1 MRIEKNE
8 LFKLSRENQEWF
20 KENYNALKRKYDQ
33 KWIVIQNEKV
43 IRSSSIFD
51 DIVKALRNGEYDPKT
66 AIVEY
71 IQSEQIAMFF

>member
-20 KENYNALKRKYDQ
+20 RENYKTLKQKYDQ
-33 KWIVIQNEKV
+33 KWIVIQNGKV
-43 IRSSSIFD
+43 VRSSSVFD

-71 IQSEQIAMFF
+71 IQSEQIAMIF